1 VPHVDEVEKCGNLSV
16 GIAASCFLFD
26 RHDSSQL
33 EGGRR
38 IFVEVVGQY
47 AYAKPSVEVP
57 LEWGQYG
64 VELACR
70 VHAGI
75 QTEPVDVFLA
85 VERGQC
91 LVPLTQQSWSHGWR
105 QSVANEQRQNR
116 LIGGDLRQGG
126 QHVAVVVEIHQ
137 YAMAEDDVKGT
148 RREFRCGL
156 AGAPHQMHSPTYLG
170 RLVGKGLFKLSQQI
184 IGRIEPS
191 YLMTRAGQYQSLR
204 ALSAPHIQ
212 NTLSRL
218 QDVSQLRRDELL
230 TDDVPQLTESVDPAF
245 FGACEAHT
253 QIPTRPV
260 GHVPSAA
267 PRIDGIKAWLSRAC
281 RAKSKLSLGD

>member
-1 VPHVDEVEKCGNLSV
+1 VPPVDEVKKCGNLAV
-16 GIAASCFLFD
+16 GVAASCLLFD

-38 IFVEVVGQY
+38 ILVEMVSQY

-57 LEWGQYG
+57 PERGQYG

-70 VHAGI
+70 VQAGI
-75 QTEPVDVFLA
+75 QAEPVDVFLT
-85 VERGQC
+85 VEGGQRR
-91 LVPLTQQSWSHGWR
+91 VPLTQQSWSHGWR

-116 LIGGDLRQGG
+116 LISGDLRQGG
-126 QHVAVVVEIHQ
+126 EHVVVVVEIHQ
-137 YAMAEDDVKGT
+137 YAMAEDDVKGA
-148 RREFRCGL
+148 RREFGCGL
-156 AGAPHQMHSPTYLG
+156 AGAPHHMHSATYLG

-184 IGRIEPS
+184 IGGIEPS
-191 YLMTRAGQYQSLR
+191 YLMTRACQYQSLR

-218 QDVSQLRRDELL
+218 QDLSQLRRDELL
-230 TDDVPQLTESVDPAF
+230 TNDVPQLTESVDPAF
-245 FGACEAHT
+245 FGAREAHT
-253 QIPTRPV
+253 EIPTRPI

-267 PRIDGIKAWLSRAC
+267 PRIDGIKA
-281 RAKSKLSLGD
+281 

>member
-1 VPHVDEVEKCGNLSV
+1 MV
-16 GIAASCFLFD
+16 
-26 RHDSSQL
+26 SQ
-33 EGGRR
+33 
-38 IFVEVVGQY
+38 Y
-47 AYAKPSVEVP
+47 PYAKPSVEIP
-57 LEWGQYG
+57 LERGQYG
-64 VELACR
+64 VERACR
-70 VHAGI
+70 MQAGL

-85 VERGQC
+85 VERSQC
-91 LVPLTQQSWSHGWR
+91 LVPLTQQSWSQGWR

-116 LIGGDLRQGG
+116 LISGDLRQGG
-126 QHVAVVVEIHQ
+126 QHVVVVVEIHQ

-156 AGAPHQMHSPTYLG
+156 AGAPHHMHSATYLG

-204 ALSAPHIQ
+204 PLSAPHIQ

-218 QDVSQLRRDELL
+218 QDLSQLRRDELL
-230 TDDVPQLTESVDPAF
+230 TNDVPQLTESVDPAF
-245 FGACEAHT
+245 FGARETHT

-260 GHVPSAA
+260 AHVLSAA
-267 PRIDGIKAWLSRAC
+267 PRIRRDQGLTFTRIS
-281 RAKSKLSLGD
+281 SEIEVEPGD

>member
-1 VPHVDEVEKCGNLSV
+1 VPPVDEVEKCGNLSV

-57 LEWGQYG
+57 PEWGQYG
-64 VELACR
+64 VELAWR

-75 QTEPVDVFLA
+75 QTEPVDIFLP

-105 QSVANEQRQNR
+105 QSIANEQRQNS
-116 LIGGDLRQGG
+116 LISGNLGQGG

-137 YAMAEDDVKGT
+137 YAVAEDDVEGT

-156 AGAPHQMHSPTYLG
+156 AGAPHQVHSPTYLG
-170 RLVGKGLFKLSQQI
+170 RLVGKRLFKLIQQI
-184 IGRIEPS
+184 VGRIEPS
-191 YLMTRAGQYQSLR
+191 HLVTRAGQCQSLR
-204 ALSAPHIQ
+204 ALSTAHIQ
-212 NTLSRL
+212 NTLPLL
-218 QDVSQLRRDELL
+218 QNLSQLRRNELL
-230 TDDVPQLTESVDPAF
+230 TNDVPQLTESVDPAF
-245 FGACEAHT
+245 FGAGEVHR
-253 QIPTRPV
+253 QISIRP
-260 GHVPSAA
+260 
-267 PRIDGIKAWLSRAC
+267 D
-281 RAKSKLSLGD
+281 